1 MIALALIGANFLRQ
15 HRWPVILLFAWIIL
29 TAAAAGGFGQGRPAV
44 SDVVFH
50 SQQQSIYICIFTA
63 FLAADALHSER
74 KSRRILLLLSKAV
87 SRAEYL
93 LAVVIA
99 VLMLAVLYAGL
110 SAICGAWLCR
120 HAGLPTSELLP
131 LCVLVIAAALISAT
145 LTMFF
150 ATFLNPYIATTFAL
164 TIFCAPIVIHAHR
177 HPWAVWLP
185 GFSLFVQFLKFG
197 FNGDWTPNWTSVLA
211 AFLQSIVF
219 WMLGAAVFERRDIAV
234 PLE

>member
-1 MIALALIGANFLRQ
+1 VRALAVIGANFVRQ
-15 HRWPVILLFAWIIL
+15 HRWPVVLLFAWIIL
-29 TAAAAGGFGQGRPAV
+29 TAATAGSFGQGRPAI

-50 SQQQSIYICIFTA
+50 SQQQSIYICIFSA

-93 LAVVIA
+93 LAVVAA
-99 VLMLAVLYAGL
+99 VLALAILYALL
-110 SAICGAWLCR
+110 SAVCGVWLCR
-120 HAGLPTSELLP
+120 HAGLPSGEMWT
-131 LCVLVIAAALISAT
+131 LCVLVIAAALISST

-150 ATFLNPYIATTFAL
+150 ATFLNPYIATTLAL
-164 TIFCAPIVIHAHR
+164 TLFCAPIVIHAHR
-177 HPWAVWLP
+177 YPWAVWLP

-197 FNGDWTPNWTSVLA
+197 FNGDWTPNWMSAVAALVQSV
-211 AFLQSIVF
+211 VF
-219 WMLGAAVFERRDIAV
+219 WMAGALVFDRRDIAV